1 MTDVLS
7 QVMLGLQTLA
17 MPFNLAALG
26 AGTLSGALL
35 GPVLRRLGI
44 GAAAALVMLMPIAST
59 LDPITGLVLL
69 SACLTT
75 ALIATTDH
83 APATI
88 LHPRHHTVPLTAVVT
103 GLFVIIAGASAA
115 ALVKSAAPADKLSL
129 LVCGAAAAIVLA
141 AITHPAGWLA
151 AIALTVGGIAAQLSP
166 LQPLDTEHASPMP
179 LLFGLL
185 IIGPAVLAL
194 VLPRRVTPW
203 STSFGGVELA
213 ATVLPALLLGIPA
226 TRGVSVFALN
236 LGENGLFLG
245 PNLLIQ
251 RPKLVLA
258 CILALI
264 AAGIL
269 GMAGRM
275 LADRMPR
282 ASWWPHIAPLTNTR
296 ASAAVTLLLAAA
308 ALYASEMD
316 QTAALTLA
324 VAGALSAVAAW
335 FALELAPLV
344 TGLVIGQFML
354 PPLLQLLT
362 KSDAGPWASMTSGSL
377 PLVVIAV
384 LASIATL
391 ACPILQRRRL
401 IP

>member
-35 GPVLRRLGI
+35 GPLLRRLGI

-75 ALIATTDH
+75 ALIATTH
-83 APATI
+83 RAPETI
-88 LHPRHHTVPLTAVVT
+88 LHPRHHTVPVTAIVT
-103 GLFVIIAGASAA
+103 GLLVIIAGASAA
-115 ALVKSAAPADKLSL
+115 ALVQSAAPADKLSL

-141 AITHPAGWLA
+141 AITHPAGWPA

-203 STSFGGVELA
+203 STSFGGIELA

-226 TRGVSVFALN
+226 TRGISVFALN

-245 PNLLIQ
+245 PNLLIL

-258 CILALI
+258 FILALV
-264 AAGIL
+264 AAAML
-269 GMAGRM
+269 AMAGRM

-282 ASWWPHIAPLTNTR
+282 ARWWPHIQPVTSTR
-296 ASAAVTLLLAAA
+296 ASAAVTLMLAAA
-308 ALYASEMD
+308 AVYASEMD
-316 QTAALTLA
+316 QTTAFTLA
-324 VAGALSAVAAW
+324 IAGGLSAVAAW
-335 FALELAPLV
+335 FGLELAPLV

-354 PPLLQLLT
+354 PPLQQVLT

-391 ACPILQRRRL
+391 AWPILLRRRL